1 MMIITHRCCN
11 NKLSLS
17 FTEIPSVALEDWPV
31 LLELLNHL
39 KGNQQELKL
48 GVQENK
54 VTIQVHPVTDMLN
67 HQHLWVIIIMKL
79 LNVALS
85 ENSSFIIFSSFT
97 QMNLRNHN
105 LNKFVISIF
114 ELFPVVRF
122 H

>member
-1 MMIITHRCCN
+1 
-11 NKLSLS
+11 LS

-31 LLELLNHL
+31 LMELLNHL
-39 KGNQQELKL
+39 KGNHQKVKL

-54 VTIQVHPVTDMLN
+54 VTIQVHPGTDMLN

-105 LNKFVISIF
+105 LSKICYINI
-114 ELFPVVRF
+114 
-122 H
+122 